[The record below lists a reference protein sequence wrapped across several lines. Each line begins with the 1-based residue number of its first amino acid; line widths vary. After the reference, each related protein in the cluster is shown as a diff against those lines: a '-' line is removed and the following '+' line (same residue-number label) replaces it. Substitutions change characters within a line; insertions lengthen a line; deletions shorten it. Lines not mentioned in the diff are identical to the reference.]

1 MPFDQL
7 LGNDALKSRLAS
19 EAKQG
24 RLSHCYLLA
33 GPEGSGKRTLARLV
47 AAAAQCEGDT
57 PPCGVCLPCRKV
69 LAGVH
74 PDVSIVDDA
83 SHKQL
88 PAELIRTARAG
99 VFIRPNEGR
108 RKVLIFPRAQDMNAT
123 GQNALLKLLEEP
135 PPYAMFLLLADAAEK
150 LLPTIRS
157 RCAELRLSPLPNGL
171 LRAELA
177 RRFPDAPPDRI
188 GAALAGAG
196 GFLGRAAAML
206 EAEPLPQ
213 TPQFA
218 KASGKGDT
226 LGLLSLFCSME
237 KFNRDRLLP
246 IVQEFR
252 RLIVEAL
259 LFRQGAAAASPD
271 AMAVA
276 ARRTPQALLA
286 AAGALEEAAAD
297 CRANVNTATICAA
310 LFARLRL

>member
-19 EAKQG
+19 EARQG
-24 RLSHCYLLA
+24 RLSHCYLIA

-47 AAAAQCEGDT
+47 AAAAQCEAGA

-74 PDVSIVDDA
+74 PDVSVVDDPD
-83 SHKQL
+83 HKQL
-88 PAELIRTARAG
+88 PAERVRAARAG

-108 RKVLIFPRAQDMNAT
+108 RKILIFPRAQDMNAA

-135 PPYAMFLLLADAAEK
+135 PAYAMFLLLADTAEK

-157 RCAELRLSPLPNGL
+157 RCAALRLAPLPDGL

-177 RRFPDAPPDRI
+177 RRFPDAPPDRL
-188 GAALAGAG
+188 GAALSGSG
-196 GFLGRAAAML
+196 GFLGRAVALL

-218 KASGKGDT
+218 KAYGEGDT
-226 LGLLSLFCSME
+226 LELLSLFCSME
-237 KFNRDRLLP
+237 KLNRDRLLP
-246 IVQEFR
+246 VVQEFR

-259 LFRQGAAAASPD
+259 LYRQGATAASPA

-276 ARRTPQALLA
+276 VRRTPQALLA

-310 LFARLRL
+310 LFARLR

>member
-1 MPFDQL
+1 MSFDQL

-19 EAKQG
+19 EAKTG
-24 RLSHCYLLA
+24 RLSHCYLLT
-33 GPEGSGKRTLARLV
+33 GPEGSGKRTLARLL
-47 AAAAQCEGDT
+47 AAAAQCESDA

-74 PDVSIVDDA
+74 PDVTVVDDPD
-83 SHKQL
+83 HKQI
-88 PAELIRTARAG
+88 PAALIRSARSS

-108 RKVLIFPRAQDMNAT
+108 RKILIFPRAQDINAT

-135 PPYAMFLLLADAAEK
+135 PAYAMFLLLADAAEK

-157 RCAELRLSPLPNGL
+157 RCAALRLSPLPDRL
-171 LRAELA
+171 LRPELA
-177 RRFPDAPPDRI
+177 RRFPNAPPDRI
-188 GAALAGAG
+188 DAALAASG
-196 GFLGRAAAML
+196 GILGSAAAAL

-213 TPQFA
+213 TPLFA
-218 KASGKGDT
+218 SAYGHNDT
-226 LGLLSLFCSME
+226 LALLSLFCSME

-246 IVQEFR
+246 ILQEFR

-271 AMAVA
+271 AKTVA
-276 ARRTPQALLA
+276 AKRTPQALLS
-286 AAGALEEAAAD
+286 AAGFLEAAAAD

-310 LFARLRL
+310 LFAQLRS

>member
-1 MPFDQL
+1 MLFDQL
-7 LGNDALKSRLAS
+7 LGNDALRARLVS
-19 EAKQG
+19 ETAAG

-33 GPEGSGKRTLARLV
+33 GPEGSGKRTLARLM

-74 PDVSIVDDA
+74 PDVSYVDAPDR
-83 SHKQL
+83 KQL
-88 PAELIRTARAG
+88 PAELIRGARSG

-108 RKVLIFPRAQDMNAT
+108 RKILIFPRAQDMNAT

-135 PPYAMFLLLADAAEK
+135 PPYAMFLLLSDAAEK

-157 RCAELRLSPLPNGL
+157 RCAELRLSPLPDRL

-177 RRFPDAPPDRI
+177 RRFPDAPPERL
-188 GAALAGAG
+188 GAAVSGSG

-206 EAEPLPQ
+206 EAEPFPQ
-213 TPQFA
+213 TARFA
-218 KASGKGDT
+218 EAYGTGDT
-226 LGLLSLFCSME
+226 LALLSLFCSME

-246 IVQEFR
+246 ILQDFR
-252 RLIVEAL
+252 RLIVDAL
-259 LFRQGAAAASPD
+259 LSRQGIPAVSPEAGTAAAK
-271 AMAVA
+271 
-276 ARRTPQALLA
+276 RTPQALLA
-286 AAGALEEAAAD
+286 AAAALEEAAAD

-310 LFARLRL
+310 LFARLR

>member
-135 PPYAMFLLLADAAEK
+135 PSYAMFLLLADAAEK

-157 RCAELRLSPLPNGL
+157 RCAELRLSPLPDGL

-206 EAEPLPQ
+206 ETEPLPQ

-218 KASGKGDT
+218 KAYGEGDT

>member
-1 MPFDQL
+1 M
-7 LGNDALKSRLAS
+7 
-19 EAKQG
+19 
-24 RLSHCYLLA
+24 
-33 GPEGSGKRTLARLV
+33 
-47 AAAAQCEGDT
+47 
-57 PPCGVCLPCRKV
+57 
-69 LAGVH
+69 
-74 PDVSIVDDA
+74 SIVDDA

-135 PPYAMFLLLADAAEK
+135 PSYAMFLLLADAAEK

-157 RCAELRLSPLPNGL
+157 RCSELRLSPLPDGL

-218 KASGKGDT
+218 KAYGKGDT

>member
-7 LGNDALKSRLAS
+7 LGNDALKSRLAF

-47 AAAAQCEGDT
+47 AAAAQCEGDA

-69 LAGVH
+69 LAGIH
-74 PDVSIVDDA
+74 PDVSVVDDPD
-83 SHKQL
+83 HKQI
-88 PAELIRTARAG
+88 PAERIRNARSG

-135 PPYAMFLLLADAAEK
+135 PAYAMFLLLAGAVEK

-157 RCAELRLSPLPNGL
+157 RCAVLRLSPLPDGL

-188 GAALAGAG
+188 EAALSGSG
-196 GFLGRAAAML
+196 GFLGGAAAIL

-218 KASGKGDT
+218 KAYGEGDT

-259 LFRQGAAAASPD
+259 LFRQGAAATSPD

-286 AAGALEEAAAD
+286 AADALEEAAAD

-310 LFARLRL
+310 LFARLRF

>member
-1 MPFDQL
+1 MRFDQL
-7 LGNDALKSRLAS
+7 VGIDALKSRLAS

-69 LAGVH
+69 LAEVH

-135 PPYAMFLLLADAAEK
+135 PSYAMFLLLADAAEK

-157 RCAELRLSPLPNGL
+157 RCAELRLSPLPDGL

-218 KASGKGDT
+218 KAYGKGDT

>member
-1 MPFDQL
+1 MSFDQL
-7 LGNDALKSRLAS
+7 LGNGALKSRLAS

-33 GPEGSGKRTLARLV
+33 GPEGSGKHTLARLV
-47 AAAAQCEGDT
+47 AAAAQCEGDA

-74 PDVSIVDDA
+74 PDVSVVDDA
-83 SHKQL
+83 AHKQL
-88 PAELIRTARAG
+88 PAELIRAARAG

-108 RKVLIFPRAQDMNAT
+108 RKILIFPRAQDMNAT

-135 PPYAMFLLLADAAEK
+135 PAYAMFLLLADAAEK

-157 RCAELRLSPLPNGL
+157 RCAELRLSPLPDGL

-188 GAALAGAG
+188 EAALSGCG
-196 GFLGRAAAML
+196 GFLGRAAAIL

-213 TPQFA
+213 TPLFA
-218 KASGKGDT
+218 KAYGEGDT

-237 KFNRDRLLP
+237 KLNRDRLLP
-246 IVQEFR
+246 IIQEFR

-259 LFRQGAAAASPD
+259 LSRQGAAASPG
-271 AMAVA
+271 AMAAA

-286 AAGALEEAAAD
+286 AADALEEAAAD

-310 LFARLRL
+310 LFARLR